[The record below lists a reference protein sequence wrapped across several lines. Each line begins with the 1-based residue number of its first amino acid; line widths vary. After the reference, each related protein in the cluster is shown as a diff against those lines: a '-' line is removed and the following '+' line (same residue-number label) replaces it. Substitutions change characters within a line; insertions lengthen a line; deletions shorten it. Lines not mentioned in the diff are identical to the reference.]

1 MIEIKNL
8 QAGYDKTIILPN
20 ISLTIP
26 RNKITALI
34 GQNGCGKSTLLKTIS
49 RILPAQKGTI
59 SLDGKDMQKMSHKEI
74 AKKMAVLPQSPTA
87 PEYLTVKELVSYGRF
102 PYQKPLSS
110 LTKEDHEII
119 SWAMEK
125 TGVYDW
131 KDHKVSALSGQRQ
144 RAWIAM
150 VLAQKS
156 DILILDEPTTYLDIS
171 YQLEI
176 LELLKELNLEHQLT
190 VVMVLH
196 ELNHAAKFADHIIG
210 LKKGTLIFEGA
221 PMEVITKE
229 NLNKL
234 YDINAQLMYDTT
246 QSYPICFDYSLQ
258 NKTH

>member
-102 PYQKPLSS
+102 PYQKKIMKLFPGQWKKQESMNG
-110 LTKEDHEII
+110 KII
-119 SWAMEK
+119 K
-125 TGVYDW
+125 YP
-131 KDHKVSALSGQRQ
+131 H
-144 RAWIAM
+144 
-150 VLAQKS
+150 
-156 DILILDEPTTYLDIS
+156 YL
-171 YQLEI
+171 
-176 LELLKELNLEHQLT
+176 
-190 VVMVLH
+190 VVNVNVH
-196 ELNHAAKFADHIIG
+196 G
-210 LKKGTLIFEGA
+210 LRW
-221 PMEVITKE
+221 
-229 NLNKL
+229 
-234 YDINAQLMYDTT
+234 Y
-246 QSYPICFDYSLQ
+246 
-258 NKTH
+258 

>member
-119 SWAMEK
+119 S
-125 TGVYDW
+125 
-131 KDHKVSALSGQRQ
+131 
-144 RAWIAM
+144 
-150 VLAQKS
+150 
-156 DILILDEPTTYLDIS
+156 
-171 YQLEI
+171 
-176 LELLKELNLEHQLT
+176 
-190 VVMVLH
+190 
-196 ELNHAAKFADHIIG
+196 
-210 LKKGTLIFEGA
+210 
-221 PMEVITKE
+221 
-229 NLNKL
+229 
-234 YDINAQLMYDTT
+234 
-246 QSYPICFDYSLQ
+246 
-258 NKTH
+258 

>member
-1 MIEIKNL
+1 
-8 QAGYDKTIILPN
+8 
-20 ISLTIP
+20 
-26 RNKITALI
+26 
-34 GQNGCGKSTLLKTIS
+34 
-49 RILPAQKGTI
+49 
-59 SLDGKDMQKMSHKEI
+59 
-74 AKKMAVLPQSPTA
+74 
-87 PEYLTVKELVSYGRF
+87 
-102 PYQKPLSS
+102 
-110 LTKEDHEII
+110 
-119 SWAMEK
+119 MEK
-125 TGVYDW
+125 TGVYEW
-131 KDHKVSALSGQRQ
+131 KDHKVSALSGGQRQ
-144 RAWIAM
+144 RAWIAT

-156 DILILDEPTTYLDIS
+156 NILILDEPTTYLDIS

>member
-125 TGVYDW
+125 TGVYEW
-131 KDHKVSALSGQRQ
+131 KDHKVSALSGGQRQ

-156 DILILDEPTTYLDIS
+156 DILIFPIS
-171 YQLEI
+171 WKY
-176 LELLKELNLEHQLT
+176 
-190 VVMVLH
+190 
-196 ELNHAAKFADHIIG
+196 
-210 LKKGTLIFEGA
+210 
-221 PMEVITKE
+221 
-229 NLNKL
+229 
-234 YDINAQLMYDTT
+234 
-246 QSYPICFDYSLQ
+246 
-258 NKTH
+258 